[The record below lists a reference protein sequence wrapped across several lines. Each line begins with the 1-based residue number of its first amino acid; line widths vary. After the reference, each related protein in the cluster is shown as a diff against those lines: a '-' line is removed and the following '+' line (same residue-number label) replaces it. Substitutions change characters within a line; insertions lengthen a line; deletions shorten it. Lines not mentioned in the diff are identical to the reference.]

1 MKENTNILI
10 VDDDPINLVVLEG
23 LLQDE
28 YGITKAEGGVE
39 ALAVASRDPSPD
51 LILLDVMMPDIDG
64 YEVIKRLNDDPAT
77 CDIPVI
83 FVTAL
88 DSVGDEETGL
98 KLGAVDYVTKP
109 VHAAILHARVRTHL
123 HLKRVRDQIAEQ
135 NQSLEAEVHR
145 RLQQT
150 QRVQDVS
157 LRALSSLAATRD
169 NETGAHIL
177 RTQGYVNLLCNELAS
192 RGRYPELLTE
202 DGIRNITLAA
212 PLHDIGKVGIPDRIL
227 LKPGKLDA
235 AEWETMQTH
244 ARLGA
249 EAIRR
254 AIGESDAE
262 NADYGFLDAAIEIA
276 ERHHEKWDGSG
287 YPDGLAEEQI
297 PLSARMM
304 ALADVF
310 DALISKRVYKKA
322 FSLEETA
329 QIITDGRAK
338 HFDPELVDIF
348 LSVRPRFVEIAERH
362 KDAQHS

>member
-1 MKENTNILI
+1 MKQNTNILI

-39 ALAVASRDPSPD
+39 ALAAASRDPSPD

-212 PLHDIGKVGIPDRIL
+212 PLHDIGKVGIPDSIL
-227 LKPGKLDA
+227 LKPGRLTPEEFDIMKQHAQLGYA
-235 AEWETMQTH
+235 A
-244 ARLGA
+244 L
-249 EAIRR
+249 
-254 AIGESDAE
+254 E
-262 NADYGFLDAAIEIA
+262 NAEGVLGTTSFLRYAKEISQS
-276 ERHHEKWDGSG
+276 HHEKWDGSG
-287 YPDGLAEEQI
+287 YPHGLAGDDI
-297 PLSARMM
+297 PISARLM
-304 ALADVF
+304 ALADVY
-310 DALISKRVYKKA
+310 DALVSKRRYKPAYPHEKA
-322 FSLEETA
+322 VALLTEGRGTHLDPRIVDKFLEISDQFAEVANRFS
-329 QIITDGRAK
+329 D
-338 HFDPELVDIF
+338 
-348 LSVRPRFVEIAERH
+348 
-362 KDAQHS
+362 